1 MRIALLLPLVLLGL
15 AGPVAAAPSGFGLQ
29 LGASF
34 DYSDLLGGIHYLLPI
49 THRIVL
55 APSIDLGPAGGVGA
69 ITLNGNAHFNLSPDA
84 EIGPYV
90 GAGISS
96 FSAGPSDD
104 TSDAP
109 DEAGPTLIGGV
120 WFNRHGGTAY
130 SLEGR
135 FGFSGLP
142 AFTALVGVTF

>member
-1 MRIALLLPLVLLGL
+1 MRIALLLPLILLAL
-15 AGPVAAAPSGFGLQ
+15 AGPVSAVPSGFGLQ

-34 DYSDLLGGIHYLLPI
+34 DQSDLMGGIHYLLPI
-49 THRIVL
+49 THRIIL
-55 APSIDLGPAGGVGA
+55 APSIDLSPAGGVGG
-69 ITLNGNAHFNLSPDA
+69 ITFNGNAHVNLIPDA
-84 EIGPYV
+84 EVGPYV

-96 FSAGPSDD
+96 YSAGASTD
-104 TSDAP
+104 TADVPDA
-109 DEAGPTLIGGV
+109 AGPTLIGGV
-120 WFNRHGGTAY
+120 WFNRNGGTAF